1 MRLTLGGWTL
11 TPVETGYL
19 WLDGGSMMIA
29 LVAILP
35 VWPVW
40 GTRVWLDML
49 LVFAGLYQLAGWLAA
64 TRLIGRR

>member
-1 MRLTLGGWTL
+1 M
-11 TPVETGYL
+11 V
-19 WLDGGSMMIA
+19 IA

-40 GTRVWLDML
+40 GTRVWLDVL
-49 LVFAGLYQLAGWLAA
+49 LVFAGLYQVAGWLAA